1 VRTGTKLGALVVLG
15 FVSVSVVTGGAFL
28 ATSGRGDGTEKLLVR
43 EERAPLERRVIL
55 PTGVRRV
62 RWVAVAAFSDSGWLE
77 APEKPYDLYAL
88 LEIDPTSPRS
98 SKAQTV
104 VLPVG
109 VARALLPASVT
120 ASAPDKDGNV
130 AVSGTA
136 LLAPIPSR
144 KAGAGVRAAVRVDA
158 GLLLHIFQGGGS

>member
-1 VRTGTKLGALVVLG
+1 MRTRTKLGALVLVAL
-15 FVSVSVVTGGAFL
+15 FSLSAIIGGAFL
-28 ATSGRGDGTEKLLVR
+28 AISAQGGGAEKILVR
-43 EERAPLERRVIL
+43 EDRAPLDRRIVL
-55 PTGVRRV
+55 PNGVGRV
-62 RWVAVAAFSDSGWLE
+62 RWVAVAAFIDSGWLE

-98 SKAQTV
+98 NKTQV
-104 VLPVG
+104 VALPAA

-120 ASAPDKDGNV
+120 SSAPDKDGNV

-136 LLAPIPSR
+136 LLAPIQSR
-144 KAGAGVRAAVRVDA
+144 KTGAGVRAAVRVDA